1 MRERQ
6 LRASFHARDAAAS
19 GSSASI
25 CLLRTSRPKT
35 DFGLTLG
42 SELELGVDKECS
54 SHRCKACC
62 RVPAGQ
68 QEVGR
73 TSGFGTGAAFVEA
86 YV

>member
-6 LRASFHARDAAAS
+6 QRASFYARDASAS

-35 DFGLTLG
+35 GFGLTLG
-42 SELELGVDKECS
+42 SELNLGVDKGCS
-54 SHRCKACC
+54 SHRCRLA
-62 RVPAGQ
+62 VGLPVGQ

-73 TSGFGTGAAFVEA
+73 TSGFGTGAALVEA
-86 YV
+86 YI